1 MARAK
6 KTKSATVL
14 TPEIEEALAGEA
26 EAEAEAGYDLEVA
39 TLRKV
44 GRPSLGRGVSPRL
57 DLRIEPDLADALH
70 ERAEEEHLSVSAVA
84 RDALRRYLAS

>member
-1 MARAK
+1 MARVRRAK
-6 KTKSATVL
+6 SGAVL
-14 TPEIEEALAGEA
+14 TPEIEEALAD
-26 EAEAEAGYDLEVA
+26 EAEAGYDLEAA
-39 TLRKV
+39 TPRKV

-70 ERAEEEHLSVSAVA
+70 DRAEEEHRSIRAVA